1 MFAKVDVNGDGA
13 APLYQFLRDAAP
25 REDGATDISWN
36 FAKFLV
42 DAQGKVIKRYGPK
55 TTPEEI
61 SADLDSALG

>member
-1 MFAKVDVNGDGA
+1 MFAKIEVNGDGA

-25 REDGATDISWN
+25 REDGVTDISWN

-42 DAQGKVIKRYGPK
+42 DGSGNVVKRYSPK

-61 SADLDSALG
+61 AADLDAALG